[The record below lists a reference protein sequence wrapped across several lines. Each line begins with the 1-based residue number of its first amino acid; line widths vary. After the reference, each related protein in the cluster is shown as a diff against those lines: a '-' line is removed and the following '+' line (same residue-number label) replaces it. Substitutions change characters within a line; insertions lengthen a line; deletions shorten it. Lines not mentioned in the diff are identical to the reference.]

1 MERRRFIESTLVAII
16 GFCSPPLL
24 ASCSK
29 KNSIIL
35 NSIMGEGEK
44 MLQIFPH
51 QGDQYF
57 SFYMLDQG
65 DFVHPNIKGDKA
77 YVYCQGGKIVGYTIT
92 SEKIEEK
99 QKWEEHSK
107 QMYGVGKKIYEN
119 DYGMSLQWQ
128 NEKLKITLSSSGN
141 QTENIYDKIF
151 YSEVFSSSD
160 IILAN

>member
-1 MERRRFIESTLVAII
+1 MKRRQFIESTLVTII
-16 GFCSPPLL
+16 GLCSPPLL

-29 KNSIIL
+29 KGNIHL
-35 NSIMGEGEK
+35 NTLMGKGEK
-44 MLQIFPH
+44 LLQEFPH

-57 SFYMLDQG
+57 SFYILEPG

-77 YVYCQGGKIVGYTIT
+77 YVYCENGKIVGYTIT

-99 QKWEEHSK
+99 QKWQEHSK
-107 QMYGVGKKIYEN
+107 QMYGVGKKIYKN
-119 DYGMSLQWQ
+119 DYGMSQQWQ

-141 QTENIYDKIF
+141 QRENIDDKVF
-151 YSEVFSSSD
+151 YSEVLSSSN